1 MSGKDIYFPKS
12 NHFFLLTCL
21 YGTQVLCVLEPPSC
35 CPQCCPP
42 LYCVVGNLFKIQDTS
57 LCQNPKKFF
66 LATPNPLTLQHGLPH
81 TFFSEP
87 FIYLQS
93 SCFEELV
100 STDLITCPYIS
111 LLSTFQLHIHFLV
124 LASWSHICLTSAI
137 IFQIPNPMTLGFFF
151 PSMEDVTCSQ
161 CNSLTQHYITPL
173 EISYFVTKI
182 SLD

>member
-1 MSGKDIYFPKS
+1 MSGKDIYFPKI

-42 LYCVVGNLFKIQDTS
+42 YIVQWEIYSRFRILPCVKTPRNSSWLPLIHS
-57 LCQNPKKFF
+57 LCNTGCLTHFF
-66 LATPNPLTLQHGLPH
+66 LNL
-81 TFFSEP
+81 S
-87 FIYLQS
+87 YLQS

-111 LLSTFQLHIHFLV
+111 PLSAFQFHIHFLV

-137 IFQIPNPMTLGFFF
+137 IFQIPNPMTLVFFF